1 MSLSAFA
8 QVTRPQTFQ
17 LLADM
22 PTVNF
27 VGEIASSVVD
37 VEEISV
43 TWAIVPGNE
52 LGLKILVN

>member
-1 MSLSAFA
+1 MWFTVLNVFA
-8 QVTRPQTFQ
+8 SFCRLFS

-43 TWAIVPGNE
+43 TWAIVPGN
-52 LGLKILVN
+52 LRCILVV